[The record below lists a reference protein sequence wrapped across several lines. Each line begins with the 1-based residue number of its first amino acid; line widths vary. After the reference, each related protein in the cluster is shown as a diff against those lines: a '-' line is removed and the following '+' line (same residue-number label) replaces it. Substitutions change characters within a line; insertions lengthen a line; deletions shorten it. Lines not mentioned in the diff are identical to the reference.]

1 LKKAD
6 KKVHDGVI
14 EAIARI
20 FNRDV
25 SELTAEV
32 RFLEDLHAK
41 SINIV
46 ELVAVLQDKFQVEI
60 PMMKVRRQK
69 TVGEA
74 VEFITSLVR
83 G

>member
-1 LKKAD
+1 MKKAD

-14 EAIARI
+14 EVVARI
-20 FNRDV
+20 FKKDV
-25 SELTAEV
+25 SELTPGT

-41 SINIV
+41 SVNIV
-46 ELVAVLQDKFQVEI
+46 ELVAVLQDQFQVEI

-74 VEFITSLVR
+74 VEFITGLLR